1 MSANPLV
8 HVKIYQESRNKKAP
22 KKKKKT
28 LQLSNFETPAS

>member
-22 KKKKKT
+22 KKKKT